1 MNQNEKY
8 QAWKKRSRD
17 MEVEAPFDF
26 SAQVMRRV
34 HRQVERRQMVRQR
47 WYDFLQF
54 PSRSVQYA
62 ALAIAAF
69 IGLCRF
75 WLMFSVILKP

>member
-1 MNQNEKY
+1 MNNDEKY
-8 QAWKKRSRD
+8 QAWKERPCPMD
-17 MEVEAPFDF
+17 VPADF
-26 SAQVMRRV
+26 SSDVMCRI
-34 HRQVERRQMVRQR
+34 HRQVERRQMARQK
-47 WYDFLQF
+47 WFDFLQF

-75 WLMFSVILKP
+75 WLIFSVILKP